1 MQTLDRDSA
10 GLAAAHEEL
19 VEIDRS
25 LRLILRGQP
34 EPPKDEKAWAIH
46 STRLRRHN
54 ERRRLKA
61 QIPVIRDLIRRR
73 QDLWAVYNDRARPYP
88 SHKGLPDLPREVL
101 GIILSQYDTNG
112 PDRDYTEPVPN
123 RGRDIVQ
130 DIQSIRLSCRQLND
144 EASRLLVPHVS
155 IEMTTDSME
164 HLEKVI
170 AHPFIGPGVKCL
182 RLILPYYPSEMVDSR
197 VVFKQVQIR
206 RRIRLWERTYQ
217 PGYYVEQLQVK
228 LDRAYAA
235 YKELHKQQEEMK
247 QSLGESLAQLI
258 RRMPGITQ
266 LEIYDEPV
274 TEGLKILGWNASQSP
289 TSGKKLNTS
298 LDFYK
303 DVMDNLT
310 ERYTVP
316 FLKWE
321 DYDYLEGDH
330 VLTMEDVGFVRKL
343 LVYLGTAGI
352 KLTRLPIKPSA
363 PKDLSGFKCDDDE
376 KTALQALAENLQ
388 HFHFSTG
395 TQKKNKLRSGREL
408 TAVSSFMSPLSR
420 MPNLQV
426 LVVDFEGMMKA
437 RARCTHYTP
446 ILSQTPQRPLK
457 KLALRCVNIKGPAFG
472 KFLAS
477 LNSSLDLVIY
487 KCKMV
492 DGTWREL
499 IDTMKELADPA
510 RPSGKHLRLLE
521 FMFPSGAEVDSLGS
535 KQFEHIFGWSGGASR
550 LSGNGEER
558 LSLASAYVLHKCN
571 VVENPLSTPP
581 IVQILNSN

>member
-46 STRLRRHN
+46 GTRLRRHN

-73 QDLWAVYNDRARPYP
+73 QDLWAVYNDRARPYL

-130 DIQSIRLSCRQLND
+130 DIQSIQLSCRQLNE

-182 RLILPYYPSEMVDSR
+182 RLILPHYPSEMADSR

-206 RRIRLWERTYQ
+206 RQIRLWERTYQ
-217 PGYYVEQLQVK
+217 PEYYVEHLQVK

-258 RRMPGITQ
+258 RRMSGITQ

-274 TEGLKILGWNASQSP
+274 TGGLKILGWNASQSP
-289 TSGKKLNTS
+289 TSGRKLDTS

-303 DVMDNLT
+303 DVIDNLT
-310 ERYTVP
+310 ERFTVP

-321 DYDYLEGDH
+321 DHDYLKGDH

-352 KLTRLPIKPSA
+352 KLTRLSIKPSA
-363 PKDLSGFKCDDDE
+363 PKDLSDFKCDDDE

-395 TQKKNKLRSGREL
+395 IQKENKLRSGKEL

-426 LVVDFEGMMKA
+426 LAVDFEGMMKA

-446 ILSQTPQRPLK
+446 VLSQTPQRPLK
-457 KLALRCVNIKGPAFG
+457 KLALRYVNIKGPAFG
-472 KFLAS
+472 TFLAN

-499 IDTMKELADPA
+499 MDTMKELADPA
-510 RPSGKHLRLLE
+510 RPSGKRLRLLE
-521 FMFPSGAEVDSLGS
+521 FTFPSGAEVDSLGS
-535 KQFEHIFGWSGGASR
+535 KHFGHIFGWGGGSGR
-550 LSGNGEER
+550 LTGNGEER
-558 LSLASAYVLHKCN
+558 LSLARAYVLHKCN
-571 VVENPLSTPP
+571 VVENPLSTPS
-581 IVQILNSN
+581 IVQNLNSN